1 MIAKVQVD
9 YNLHF
14 FFFSQYAP
22 EFPASKPVSDH
33 IGSNSIR
40 QPEPFLRNIFMKTVA
55 IWCTLAQITDI

>member
-33 IGSNSIR
+33 IGSNSIL
-40 QPEPFLRNIFMKTVA
+40 QPGAVPAEHFHENSCNIVYTS
-55 IWCTLAQITDI
+55 TDH

>member
-22 EFPASKPVSDH
+22 EFPASKLVSDH
-33 IGSNSIR
+33 IGSNSIL
-40 QPEPFLRNIFMKTVA
+40 QPGEPFLRNIFMKTVA
-55 IWCTLAQITDI
+55 I